1 MSKIDEFA
9 AKQQTDWNGAAGDA
23 WVRRQETQDRV
34 LAPASAL
41 LFDAA
46 KLQRGERV
54 LDVGCG
60 CGDTTLEAARQVGAS
75 GSVLGVDISLP
86 MVARA
91 EERAKAEGLSARFA
105 VADAASHAFAPGS
118 FDVLISRF
126 GVMFFPEPEKAFVAL
141 HRALKPGGRLVFV
154 CWQPVRENE
163 WMIMPLR
170 AALKHV
176 PRLPE
181 PDPDEPGP
189 FAFADEGKV
198 RRILE
203 GAGFRGL
210 SMTRKS
216 VTLDIA
222 AGKGLETAMEGAT
235 TIGPASRALR
245 AANEA
250 ERGAGIAEIRAEI
263 TARLEGAHVRL
274 GAAPW
279 LVGAQA

>member
-1 MSKIDEFA
+1 MSKIDDFA

-23 WVRRQETQDRV
+23 WARRQETQDLV
-34 LAPASAL
+34 LAPASEL
-41 LFDAA
+41 LFAA
-46 KLQRGERV
+46 AGLRPGERV

-60 CGDTTLEAARQVGAS
+60 CGDTTLEAARQVGAA
-75 GSVLGVDISLP
+75 GEVFGVDISVP

-91 EERAKAEGLSARFA
+91 VARAQTAGLNARFA
-105 VADAASHAFAPGS
+105 VADAASHPFSPGG

-126 GVMFFPEPEKAFVAL
+126 GVMFFPEPEKAFVNL

-170 AALKHV
+170 AALKQV

-181 PDPDEPGP
+181 ADPDEPGP

-203 GAGFRGL
+203 GAGFRGFT
-210 SMTRKS
+210 MTRKS

-222 AGKGLETAMEGAT
+222 AGKGLEAAVEGAT

-245 AANEA
+245 AANET
-250 ERGAGIAEIRAEI
+250 ERTAGMAEIRAEV
-263 TARLEGAHVRL
+263 TARLNGARVPL

-279 LVGAQA
+279 LVEARA